1 MTAKRSSR
9 SGKKTSSSRRSSSRS
24 RSERPIKERLNERLN
39 FQSRDVESTAREY
52 KEALWEFMNK
62 PGVKYF
68 AGGLAA
74 AVLARLASGISERYP
89 EISKF
94 IRENVENME
103 TKLSEFRSEERG
115 ESESLHH

>member
-9 SGKKTSSSRRSSSRS
+9 SSKTTSPTRKTRAKRSSSTG
-24 RSERPIKERLNERLN
+24 KEKLN
-39 FQSRDVESTAREY
+39 FDSRNYESTAREY

-74 AVLARLASGISERYP
+74 AVLARLASGISDKYP

-94 IRENVENME
+94 IKENVDTME
-103 TKLSEFRSEERG
+103 TRLNEFRGTERD

>member
-9 SGKKTSSSRRSSSRS
+9 QSKTTSPIKKSRARRSSSR
-24 RSERPIKERLNERLN
+24 PVKERLSFERKN
-39 FQSRDVESTAREY
+39 YEHTAREY
-52 KEALWEFMNK
+52 KDALWEFMNR

-68 AGGLAA
+68 AGGLAT

-94 IRENVENME
+94 LKENIESME
-103 TKLSEFRSEERG
+103 TKLSEFRNENPEEP
-115 ESESLHH
+115 LHH

>member
-1 MTAKRSSR
+1 MAAKRSSR
-9 SGKKTSSSRRSSSRS
+9 SSKTTSPTKRTRAKRSSNSN
-24 RSERPIKERLNERLN
+24 KEKLN
-39 FQSRDVESTAREY
+39 FESRNYESTAREY
-52 KEALWEFMNK
+52 KDALWEFMNK

-74 AVLARLASGISERYP
+74 AVLARLASGISEKYP

-94 IRENVENME
+94 IRENVDTME
-103 TKLSEFRSEERG
+103 SRLSEFRGTERD

>member
-9 SGKKTSSSRRSSSRS
+9 SSKTTSSPTKKPRAKRSSK
-24 RSERPIKERLNERLN
+24 PIKERLNFE
-39 FQSRDVESTAREY
+39 SRNYESTAREY
-52 KEALWEFMNK
+52 KDALWEFMNK

-94 IRENVENME
+94 IRENVDTME
-103 TKLSEFRSEERG
+103 TKLSEFRGAERD